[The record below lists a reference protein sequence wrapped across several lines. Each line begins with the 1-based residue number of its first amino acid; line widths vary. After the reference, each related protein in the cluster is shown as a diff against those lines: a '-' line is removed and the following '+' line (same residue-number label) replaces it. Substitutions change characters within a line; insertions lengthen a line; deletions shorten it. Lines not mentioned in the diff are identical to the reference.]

1 MLGGFTDVVACTH
14 AIGSWH
20 TGALASQANQLA
32 AMPSLH
38 IAWAVW
44 CTVAL
49 WQLTRRTLVR
59 ALAVLYPFLTG
70 FAVLATGNHY
80 MLDIF
85 AGLALVVAAMTIVS
99 AAPRAAA
106 RVRARPHGDVASG

>member
-1 MLGGFTDVVACTH
+1 
-14 AIGSWH
+14 
-20 TGALASQANQLA
+20 LA

-44 CTVAL
+44 CTVAVWRMSSRPAL
-49 WQLTRRTLVR
+49 R

-80 MLDIF
+80 VLDIVGGALLAALSF
-85 AGLALVVAAMTIVS
+85 LIVALAGRWVRAAGPS
-99 AAPRAAA
+99 PRA
-106 RVRARPHGDVASG
+106 VPEGGSGW